1 MKYNAICFI
10 IPFLRAKDVE
20 MGKPLGGIFCLTRQ
34 LGVGV
39 ILIFL
44 FWCHL
49 LALDPNK
56 PVDQYLTDHWETSA
70 GIPSNTVLAINQT
83 PDGYLW
89 FATTKGLVR
98 FDGIKFSFISFAE
111 SAGTD
116 SGENPIPETLFVDR
130 QGTLWIG
137 SSAGLT
143 SFHYQT
149 GQFHTYTT
157 VNGIT
162 KDRIR
167 RIKDDMRGDLWI
179 SFFTSYVNRF
189 SNGKFTSFNASHGL
203 KGKKINAI
211 IESQNGNLLFGS
223 RENGVFI
230 YRQGKFLKYPVTG
243 LDQLQLIDMVE
254 DKKGDTW
261 IGTNAGLFRVTDKET
276 KTYTA
281 GDGLSNAYI
290 TSIMEDSDGNL
301 WAGTLK
307 GLNRIE
313 KKQDGAIGFDSVLK
327 PFIIYCLFEDRE
339 KSLWVGT
346 YDSGIK
352 RLKEGKFTSYEPVE
366 VYPEEIFLSLFEDRY
381 GDTWIGSFSG
391 KLFRCRG
398 SKIIEVV
405 ESPAISGAGITAIA
419 EDANG
424 NLWLGTNGRGVF
436 QKKNKTFLQLT
447 TNEGLADNLV
457 TSIFKDSKG
466 NLWLSTFGGVSII
479 HYSDG
484 FLESFDSRDGLSGK
498 MVHNVYEDDWQNIW
512 VAADKGVT
520 VLKDGKIAKE
530 NAEYYLQGASVTC
543 IYEDRSTSGTNDS
556 KDQVIWLATHG
567 AGLKRLQKGN
577 IISFT
582 TANGMTTDFIYQF
595 FEDQQG
601 NFWLMSDSGILR
613 VSKSELNRFTG
624 DSADLINCASFG
636 ISEGMKSIELC
647 NEFSRH
653 SALKTRNGQFWFIT
667 QKNISIIDPGK
678 IQINKVPP
686 PVIIDAV
693 FFDDRP
699 VPPRQEALE
708 FHGIIDFQFHFTAPT
723 FLSPGKVK
731 FKYQLQGFDRGW
743 VFMGPDRERT
753 AQYKDLAPGTYT
765 FRVIACNSEGIW
777 NQTGDSITFT
787 LKPFFYETLLFKI
800 VILFM
805 LMALGVIGFY
815 IYKKRPF
822 KKQEKY
828 KDSHLNPH
836 FAEECIRKLKHLMEV
851 EKAYLDAD
859 ISLLSLAEKLSI
871 TSRVL
876 SQILNE
882 KMDRNFSDF
891 INFYRVEEAK
901 KILQDPRGAQ
911 KKIIALAFDVGFNTK
926 VAFYNAFKKFTN
938 MTPAQ
943 YREKLRTGSKAINR

>member
-1 MKYNAICFI
+1 MKKGKPQITQIAQIFLNFFI
-10 IPFLRAKDVE
+10 ICVNLCNLWAFFIAP
-20 MGKPLGGIFCLTRQ
+20 GS
-34 LGVGV
+34 
-39 ILIFL
+39 
-44 FWCHL
+44 HL
-49 LALDPNK
+49 WALDPGK
-56 PVDQYLTDHWETSA
+56 PVDQYLVDQWETSA
-70 GIPSNTVLAINQT
+70 GVPSNTILSINQT

-89 FATTKGLVR
+89 IATTKGLVR
-98 FDGIKFSFISFAE
+98 FDGIEFSIISFSEAGGRE
-111 SAGTD
+111 SQ
-116 SGENPIPETLFVDR
+116 ENPIPESLFVDR

-143 SFHYQT
+143 SFHQQT
-149 GQFHTYTT
+149 GQFHTYTPAY
-157 VNGIT
+157 GIS

-167 RIKDDMRGDLWI
+167 RIKDDIRGDLWI

-189 SNGKFTSFNASHGL
+189 SAGKFTPFNAVHGL
-203 KGKKINAI
+203 KGNKINAI
-211 IESQNGNLLFGS
+211 VECQNGNLLFGS

-230 YRQGKFLKYPVTG
+230 YREGKFLKYPVPG
-243 LDQLQLIDMVE
+243 LEHLHLIDMVE
-254 DKKGDTW
+254 DKQGSLW
-261 IGTNAGLFRVTDKET
+261 IGTNNGLFRVTGQET
-276 KTYTA
+276 KMYTA
-281 GDGLSNAYI
+281 GDGLSNDYV
-290 TSIMEDSDGNL
+290 TSIMEDSDGNT
-301 WAGTLK
+301 WVGTLK
-307 GLNRIE
+307 GLNRLG
-313 KKQDGAIGFDSVLK
+313 KKPDGAIGFESVLNSQA
-327 PFIIYCLFEDRE
+327 IVCLFEDRE

-352 RLKEGKFTSYEPVE
+352 RIKEGKFTSYQPVE
-366 VYPEEIFLSLFEDRY
+366 QYPEEIFLSLLEDRS
-381 GDTWIGSFSG
+381 GDTWIGTLSG

-398 SKIIEVV
+398 SKIIEII

-419 EDANG
+419 EDADE

-436 QKKNKTFLQLT
+436 QKKSRTFSPLT
-447 TNEGLADNLV
+447 TREGLADNLV

-466 NLWLSTFGGVSII
+466 NLWISTFAGVSII
-479 HYSDG
+479 HHSNG
-484 FLESFDSRDGLSGK
+484 FLETFASREGLSGK
-498 MVHNVYEDDWQNIW
+498 VVHNVYEDERQNILI
-512 VAADKGVT
+512 AADKGVT
-520 VLKDGKIAKE
+520 VLKQGKIAKE
-530 NAEYYLQGASVTC
+530 NIEYVLPGVPVTC
-543 IYEDRSTSGTNDS
+543 IYQDHQERSTPGTEGS

-567 AGLKRLQKGN
+567 AGLKRLQKEN

-613 VSKSELNRFTG
+613 VSKSELNRVAAG
-624 DSADLINCASFG
+624 QADVINCAAFG
-636 ISEGMKSIELC
+636 ISEGMKSIELN

-653 SALKTRNGQFWFIT
+653 SALKTRKGEFWFIT

-686 PVIIDAV
+686 PVVIDAV
-693 FFDDRP
+693 LFDDQQ
-699 VPPRQEALE
+699 VPLHREAPE
-708 FHGIIDFQFHFTAPT
+708 FYGKTDFQFHFTAPT

-731 FKYQLQGFDRGW
+731 FKYRLQGFDRGW
-743 VFMGPDRERT
+743 VFLGPGRERT
-753 AQYKDLAPGTYT
+753 AQYKNLEPGTYT
-765 FRVIACNSEGIW
+765 FRVIACNAEGIW
-777 NQTGDSITFT
+777 NRTGASITFT

-805 LMALGVIGFY
+805 LVAIGTIGLY

-828 KDSHLNPH
+828 KDSPLNSL

-859 ISLLSLAEKLSI
+859 ISLQSLAEKLSI

-876 SQILNE
+876 SQVLNE

-901 KILQDPRGAQ
+901 KILMDPRSAQ

-926 VAFYNAFKKFTN
+926 VAFYNAFKKFTH

-943 YREKLRTGSKAINR
+943 YREKLATESKKL

>member
-1 MKYNAICFI
+1 
-10 IPFLRAKDVE
+10 
-20 MGKPLGGIFCLTRQ
+20 
-34 LGVGV
+34 
-39 ILIFL
+39 
-44 FWCHL
+44 L

-56 PVDQYLTDHWETSA
+56 PVGQYLVDQWETSA

-89 FATTKGLVR
+89 IATTKGLVR
-98 FDGIKFSFISFAE
+98 FDGIEFSFISFAE
-111 SAGTD
+111 TAETD
-116 SGENPIPETLFVDR
+116 SRENPIPEALFVDR

-157 VNGIT
+157 VHGIT

-189 SNGKFTSFNASHGL
+189 SNKEFTPFNASHGL

-223 RENGVFI
+223 RENGIFI
-230 YRQGKFLKYPVTG
+230 YREGKFIKYPVAG
-243 LDQLQLIDMVE
+243 LDHLHLIDMVE
-254 DKKGDTW
+254 DKKGDLW
-261 IGTNAGLFRVTDKET
+261 IGTNTGLFQVTDGET
-276 KTYTA
+276 KIYTA
-281 GDGLSNAYI
+281 GDGLSNDYVI
-290 TSIMEDSDGNL
+290 SIMEDSDGNL
-301 WAGTLK
+301 WVGTLK

-313 KKQDGAIGFDSVLK
+313 KKPDGTIGFDGVLNQLAVV
-327 PFIIYCLFEDRE
+327 CLFEDRE

-352 RLKEGKFTSYEPVE
+352 RIKQGKFTSYKPVE
-366 VYPEEIFLSLFEDRY
+366 EYPEEIFLSLFEDRY
-381 GDTWIGSFSG
+381 GDTWIGSLSG

-398 SKIIEVV
+398 GEIIEVV

-436 QKKNKTFLQLT
+436 QKKNRTFIQLT
-447 TNEGLADNLV
+447 AREGLADNLV

-466 NLWLSTFGGVSII
+466 NLWLSTFGGVSIV
-479 HYSDG
+479 HHGDG
-484 FLESFDSRDGLSGK
+484 FLETFDSREGLSGEV
-498 MVHNVYEDDWQNIW
+498 VHNVYEDDRQNIRI
-512 VAADKGVT
+512 ATDKGVT
-520 VLKDGKIAKE
+520 VLKEGKIAKE
-530 NAEYYLQGASVTC
+530 NTEYYLQGISVTC
-543 IYEDRSTSGTNDS
+543 IYEDQSFSGTNGG
-556 KDQVIWLATHG
+556 KDRVVWLATHG

-595 FEDQQG
+595 FEDQRG

-613 VSKSELNRFTG
+613 VSKSELNRFAG
-624 DSADLINCASFG
+624 GRVDVINCASFG
-636 ISEGMKSIELC
+636 ISEGLKSIEL
-647 NEFSRH
+647 NNRFSRH
-653 SALKTRNGQFWFIT
+653 SALKTGNGEFWFIT
-667 QKNISIIDPGK
+667 QKNISIIDPEK

-686 PVIIDAV
+686 LVRIEAV
-693 FFDDRP
+693 LFDDRP
-699 VPPRQEALE
+699 IPLHREALE

-731 FKYQLQGFDRGW
+731 FRYQLQEFDGGW
-743 VFMGPDRERT
+743 VFLGPGRERK
-753 AQYKDLAPGTYT
+753 AQYKDLGPGTYT

-800 VILFM
+800 IILFM
-805 LMALGVIGFY
+805 LTALGAIGFY
-815 IYKKRPF
+815 IHRKRPF

-828 KDSHLNPH
+828 KDSPLNPH
-836 FAEECIRKLKHLMEV
+836 FAEECIRKLRHLMEV

-891 INFYRVEEAK
+891 INYYRVEEAK
-901 KILQDPRGAQ
+901 KLLQDPRGAQ

-943 YREKLRTGSKAINR
+943 YREKLRTGSNAINR

>member
-1 MKYNAICFI
+1 
-10 IPFLRAKDVE
+10 
-20 MGKPLGGIFCLTRQ
+20 
-34 LGVGV
+34 
-39 ILIFL
+39 
-44 FWCHL
+44 L
-49 LALDPNK
+49 LALNPKK
-56 PVDQYLTDHWETSA
+56 PVDQYLADQWEISA
-70 GIPSNTVLAINQT
+70 GIPSNTVLSITQT

-89 FATTKGLVR
+89 IATTKGLVR
-98 FDGIKFSFISFAE
+98 FDGTKFSSISFAE
-111 SAGTD
+111 TGGTD

-149 GQFHTYTT
+149 GQFYNYTT
-157 VNGIT
+157 TLGIN

-167 RIKDDMRGDLWI
+167 RIKDDMRGNLWI
-179 SFFTSYVNRF
+179 SFFTSYVNRL
-189 SNGKFTSFNASHGL
+189 SDGKFTSFNASHGL

-211 IESQNGNLLFGS
+211 IESRNGNLLFGS

-230 YRQGKFLKYPVTG
+230 YREGKFFKHPVTG
-243 LDQLQLIDMVE
+243 LDHLHLIDMVE
-254 DKKGDTW
+254 DNKGDLW
-261 IGTNAGLFRVTDKET
+261 IGTNNGLFQVTGKET

-281 GDGLSNAYI
+281 GDGLSNDYV
-290 TSIMEDSDGNL
+290 TGIMEDSDGNT
-301 WAGTLK
+301 WVGTLK
-307 GLNRIE
+307 GLNRLE
-313 KKQDGAIGFDSVLK
+313 KKPDGTIGFGRMLNSQAIV
-327 PFIIYCLFEDRE
+327 CLFEDRE

-346 YDSGIK
+346 YDSGI
-352 RLKEGKFTSYEPVE
+352 RRIKEGKFTSYQPVE
-366 VYPEEIFLSLFEDRY
+366 LYPEEIFLSLLEDRG
-381 GDTWIGSFSG
+381 GDTRIGTLSG

-398 SKIIEVV
+398 GKIIDIV

-419 EDANG
+419 EDAKG

-436 QKKNKTFLQLT
+436 QKKNRTFIQLT
-447 TNEGLADNLV
+447 TREGLADNLV

-466 NLWLSTFGGVSII
+466 NLWLSTLGGVSII
-479 HYSDG
+479 HYSNG
-484 FLESFDSRDGLSGK
+484 LLETFDSRNGLSGK
-498 MVHNVYEDDWQNIW
+498 VVHNVYEDNRQNIW
-512 VAADKGVT
+512 IAADKGVT
-520 VLKDGKIAKE
+520 VLKEGKIAKE
-530 NAEYYLQGASVTC
+530 NAEYYLPGVSVTC
-543 IYEDRSTSGTNDS
+543 IYEDQSFSGTNGG
-556 KDQVIWLATHG
+556 KDKVVWLATHG

-595 FEDQQG
+595 FEDQRE

-613 VSKSELNRFTG
+613 VSKSELHRFAG
-624 DSADLINCASFG
+624 DRAEVINCASFG
-636 ISEGMKSIELC
+636 ISEGMKSIELN

-653 SALKTRNGQFWFIT
+653 SALKTRDGEFWFIT
-667 QKNISIIDPGK
+667 QKNISIIDPEK

-686 PVIIDAV
+686 PVVIDAV
-693 FFDDRP
+693 LFDDRP
-699 VPPRQEALE
+699 IPLYREALE
-708 FHGIIDFQFHFTAPT
+708 FHGIIDFRFRFTAPT

-743 VFMGPDRERT
+743 VFLGPGRERT
-753 AQYKDLAPGTYT
+753 AHYKDLEPGTYT

-787 LKPFFYETLLFKI
+787 LKTFFYETLLFKI
-800 VILFM
+800 VILLM
-805 LMALGVIGFY
+805 LMALAALGLY

-828 KDSHLNPH
+828 KGSPLNPQ
-836 FAEECIRKLKHLMEV
+836 FAEECIRKLRHLMEV

-859 ISLLSLAEKLSI
+859 ISLLLLAEKLSI
-871 TSRVL
+871 TSRLL

-882 KMDRNFSDF
+882 KLDRNFSDF

-901 KILQDPRGAQ
+901 KILQNPRSAQ

-943 YREKLRTGSKAINR
+943 YREKLAAESKKL

>member
-1 MKYNAICFI
+1 MKKGEPQITQIAQIFFIFFI
-10 IPFLRAKDVE
+10 ICVNLCN
-20 MGKPLGGIFCLTRQ
+20 L
-34 LGVGV
+34 
-39 ILIFL
+39 
-44 FWCHL
+44 W
-49 LALDPNK
+49 ALDPNK
-56 PVDQYLTDHWETSA
+56 PVNQYLVDQWETSA
-70 GIPSNTVLAINQT
+70 GIPSNTVISITQT

-89 FATTKGLVR
+89 IAATKGLVR
-98 FDGIKFSFISFAE
+98 FDGAKFSSISFAE
-111 SAGTD
+111 TGETD

-149 GQFHTYTT
+149 GQFYTYNTAY
-157 VNGIT
+157 GIN

-167 RIKDDMRGDLWI
+167 HIKDDMRGNIWI
-179 SFFTSYVNRF
+179 GFFTSYVNRF
-189 SNGKFTSFNASHGL
+189 SDGKFTSFNASHGL

-211 IESQNGNLLFGS
+211 IENRNGNLLFGS

-230 YRQGKFLKYPVTG
+230 YREGKFLKYPVTG
-243 LDQLQLIDMVE
+243 LEHLHLIDMIE
-254 DKKGDTW
+254 DKKGDLW
-261 IGTNAGLFRVTDKET
+261 IGTNTGLFQVTDKET
-276 KTYTA
+276 KIYTA
-281 GDGLSNAYI
+281 GDGLSNDYV

-301 WAGTLK
+301 WVGTLK
-307 GLNRIE
+307 GLNRVE
-313 KKQDGAIGFDSVLK
+313 KKPDGGIGFSSLLNPLAIV
-327 PFIIYCLFEDRE
+327 CLFEDRE

-352 RLKEGKFTSYEPVE
+352 RIKEGKFTSYKPVE
-366 VYPEEIFLSLFEDRY
+366 KYPEEIFLSLLEDRY
-381 GDTWIGSFSG
+381 GDTWIGSLSG

-398 SKIIEVV
+398 GETIEVV
-405 ESPAISGAGITAIA
+405 ESPAISGEGITAIA

-424 NLWLGTNGRGVF
+424 DLWLGTNGRGVS
-436 QKKNKTFLQLT
+436 QKKNQTFLQLT
-447 TNEGLADNLV
+447 VREGLADNLV

-479 HYSDG
+479 HYSNG
-484 FLESFDSRDGLSGK
+484 FLETFDARKGLSGK
-498 MVHNVYEDDWQNIW
+498 VANNVYEDNRQNIW
-512 VAADKGVT
+512 IAADKGVT
-520 VLKDGKIAKE
+520 VLKKGKIAKE
-530 NAEYYLQGASVTC
+530 NIEYYLQGVSVTC
-543 IYEDRSTSGTNDS
+543 IYLDQSFSGDNGDKDR
-556 KDQVIWLATHG
+556 VVWLATHG

-577 IISFT
+577 ITSFT
-582 TANGMTTDFIYQF
+582 TANGITTDFIYQF

-601 NFWLMSDSGILR
+601 IFWLMSDSGILR
-613 VSKSELNRFTG
+613 VSKSELNQFAEGRV
-624 DSADLINCASFG
+624 DIINCASFG
-636 ISEGMKSIELC
+636 ISEGMKSIELN

-686 PVIIDAV
+686 PVIIETV
-693 FFDDRP
+693 LFDDRP
-699 VPPRQEALE
+699 VPLHQEALE
-708 FHGIIDFQFHFTAPT
+708 FNGRRDCQFHFTAPT

-731 FKYQLQGFDRGW
+731 FKYQLHGFDREW
-743 VFMGPDRERT
+743 VFLGPGRERT
-753 AQYKDLAPGTYT
+753 AQYKDLEPGTYT

-777 NQTGDSITFT
+777 NQTGDAITFT

-800 VILFM
+800 VVLLILI
-805 LMALGVIGFY
+805 ALGAIGFF
-815 IYKKRPF
+815 IYKNRPF

-828 KDSHLNPH
+828 KGSPLNPH
-836 FAEECIRKLKHLMEV
+836 FAEACIGKLRHLMEE
-851 EKAYLDAD
+851 EKAYLDAE
-859 ISLLSLAEKLSI
+859 ISLQSLAEKLSI

-891 INFYRVEEAK
+891 INCYRVEEAK
-901 KILQDPRGAQ
+901 RILQNPGSAQ

-926 VAFYNAFKKFTN
+926 VAFYNAFKKFTD

-943 YREKLRTGSKAINR
+943 YREKLAKESKKL

>member
-1 MKYNAICFI
+1 M
-10 IPFLRAKDVE
+10 
-20 MGKPLGGIFCLTRQ
+20 FCLTRQ
-34 LGVGV
+34 LWIAV
-39 ILIFL
+39 ILISL
-44 FWCHL
+44 FCSHL

-56 PVDQYLTDHWETSA
+56 TTDQYLVDQWETSA
-70 GIPSNTVLAINQT
+70 GIPSNTVLSINQT

-89 FATTKGLVR
+89 IATTKGLVR
-98 FDGIKFSFISFAE
+98 FDGMKFSIISFAE
-111 SAGTD
+111 TGETA
-116 SGENPIPETLFVDR
+116 SGEKPIPETLFVDR

-143 SFHYQT
+143 AFHYQT
-149 GQFHTYTT
+149 GQFYTYTT
-157 VNGIT
+157 AHGII

-189 SNGKFTSFNASHGL
+189 SNGEFTPFNASHGL

-211 IESQNGNLLFGS
+211 IEIQNGNLLFGS
-223 RENGVFI
+223 RENGVFL
-230 YRQGKFLKYPVTG
+230 YREGKFLQYPVTG
-243 LDQLQLIDMVE
+243 LDQVHLIDMFE
-254 DKKGDTW
+254 DKQGYLW
-261 IGTNAGLFRVTDKET
+261 IGTNTGLFQVTGKET
-276 KTYTA
+276 KMYTA
-281 GDGLSNAYI
+281 RNGLSNDYV

-301 WAGTLK
+301 WVGTLK
-307 GLNRIE
+307 GLNR
-313 KKQDGAIGFDSVLK
+313 KKKKPDGTISFENMLN
-327 PFIIYCLFEDRE
+327 PLMIYCLFEDRE

-352 RLKEGKFTSYEPVE
+352 RIKEGKFTSYEPVE
-366 VYPEEIFLSLFEDRY
+366 LYPEEIFLSLLEDRY
-381 GDTWIGSFSG
+381 GDTWIGSLSG

-398 SKIIEVV
+398 GEIIDIIE
-405 ESPAISGAGITAIA
+405 SPEISGSGITAIA

-424 NLWLGTNGRGVF
+424 NLWLGTNGKGVF
-436 QKKNKTFLQLT
+436 QKKNRTFIQLT
-447 TNEGLADNLV
+447 TRKGLADNLV
-457 TSIFKDSKG
+457 NSIFKDSKG
-466 NLWLSTFGGVSII
+466 NLWVSTLGGVSII
-479 HYSDG
+479 YSNG
-484 FLESFDSRDGLSGK
+484 FLETVDSRKGLSGK
-498 MVHNVYEDDWQNIW
+498 AVHNVYEDSRQNIW
-512 VAADKGVT
+512 IAADKGVT
-520 VLKDGKIAKE
+520 VLKNGKIAKE
-530 NAEYYLQGASVTC
+530 NAEYYLQGVPVTC
-543 IYEDRSTSGTNDS
+543 IYEDQSFSGTNDG
-556 KDQVIWLATHG
+556 KHNPVWLATHG
-567 AGLKRLQKGN
+567 AGLKLLQNGN

-613 VSKSELNRFTG
+613 VSKSELHQYARG
-624 DSADLINCASFG
+624 RADVINCASFG
-636 ISEGMKSIELC
+636 ISEGMKSIELN
-647 NEFSRH
+647 NELSRH
-653 SALKTRNGQFWFIT
+653 SALKTRNGEFWFIT
-667 QKNISIIDPGK
+667 QKNISIINPEK

-686 PVIIDAV
+686 PVMIDAV

-699 VPPRQEALE
+699 IPLNQEALE
-708 FHGIIDFQFHFTAPT
+708 FQGIIDFQFHFTAPT

-731 FKYQLQGFDRGW
+731 FKYQLEGYDRRW
-743 VFMGPDRERT
+743 VFLGPGRERT
-753 AQYKDLAPGTYT
+753 VQYKDLPPGSYT

-777 NQTGDSITFT
+777 NHTGDAITFT

-800 VILFM
+800 LILLM
-805 LMALGVIGFY
+805 LVALGAAGLY
-815 IYKKRPF
+815 IYKKQPF

-828 KDSHLNPH
+828 KGSPLNPQ

-859 ISLLSLAEKLSI
+859 ISLQSLAEKLSI
-871 TSRVL
+871 TSRLL

-882 KMDRNFSDF
+882 TLDRNFSDF

-901 KILQDPRGAQ
+901 KILQNPRSAQ

-943 YREKLRTGSKAINR
+943 YREKLRTGSK